1 MSSSKY
7 ALLACLVA
15 VATCSAQA
23 SLRDALNQHARATDP
38 AREAARNAVADPQ
51 QLEATLLQKGRRT
64 DTQLT
69 NNILNFQQNFPPQ
82 LEHLLERRDA
92 NINNI
97 LNMDLSE
104 NDKVILVN
112 SEQRRFNHAS
122 TQADIGTRMLVE
134 ERLIYLANDGL
145 GDGERIEVGLGK
157 PRTIET
163 ADGQRVINPDYS
175 GLSDTDVQ
183 SGRLGMDNLK
193 RVART
198 HGLHVTERSNTITI
212 NEFDPDLPE
221 NEGRTP
227 TLDLTLNR
235 HAKNGRSAAA
245 DATGSS
251 SQAAQLYS
259 DALDPER
266 FLSPEMPD
274 SPLKVAV
281 EKQDHL
287 KKASKG
293 RNLIRSMGSDALL
306 NDTNQEKLQ
315 AFGKSTRKMSED
327 SPTRLLD
334 AMTQDNDLGMSTDQ
348 YSSSLENVHNRS
360 HQFLTNVTEDNVQ
373 RWAETS
379 TAVQDEVIRQANDD
393 AQRYIRQERAEIRQE
408 GERIRNDKSMTN
420 GERRYR
426 NRRLTERRERLQDGI
441 SRLDATT
448 AANQVLL
455 GNISPDDG
463 AASTRTTQTL
473 EHYQNQYQEKR
484 RSLQTQSQAKGF
496 QVFGKVAGTV
506 HHGMLAVNIAQATA
520 KGDYGTV
527 GKIVLY
533 EAGSEVVDRAIEYA
547 IPGFGMMH
555 MAANVGYGTGR
566 LIGENVKLCA
576 DCKTVDGMAEDFFV
590 KWDDILTGKR
600 DKRWAQERL
609 LKHQQ
614 YLNEMIDDW
623 GVVLPQG
630 MSRGQAMEYALSAE
644 EKGGDFVDALDT
656 IFNKGERQQNELI
669 AQVDKQRALEA
680 EEARLAKEAERVE
693 QERQKILDAREA
705 HAETESRKQ
714 NEKQNTLSMFR
725 KNLAKEQSQAER
737 TIDHS
742 GRDNVLDDAL
752 QTGADEVEAFKRYEQ
767 AKKDNIAAK
776 KHLAEVEE
784 RIRRQ
789 EAERARRDAEFW
801 SGMQA
806 FVGGIATAA
815 NDYQQAKIAYAD
827 QQRSEKRQRRIR
839 YETDES
845 GQSNFEVVHV
855 ERGYNPPPPAP
866 VAKPARV
873 QKTYQPIGQL
883 STIVPIRPPREPQK
897 IRSQKDVGLSDVS
910 VNVTPTVVK
919 IWDHSTVDGDRVQV
933 SLNGRVIYPNVSLAR
948 KKFSVV
954 LHLHPG
960 VNRLDFKA
968 LNIGTAEIP
977 KNSAA
982 VSVYN
987 VTSGSS
993 SQKWS
998 LDAGQT
1004 GSMIVNFQP

>member
-7 ALLACLVA
+7 ALLACLISIS
-15 VATCSAQA
+15 TSSSQA
-23 SLRDALNQHARATDP
+23 SLRDTLDQHARAP
-38 AREAARNAVADPQ
+38 VPVRQSPGGAVADAQ
-51 QLEATLLQKGRRT
+51 RLETTMMQKGRRT
-64 DTQLT
+64 DTQLR
-69 NNILNFQQNFPPQ
+69 NNIQNFQQNFPPQ

-97 LNMDLSE
+97 LNMDLSD

-112 SEQRRFNHAS
+112 REQRRFNRTS
-122 TQADIGTRMLVE
+122 TRADMGTRMLVE
-134 ERLIYLANDGL
+134 DRLIDLANEGL
-145 GDGERIEVGLGK
+145 RDGERIEAGLGK
-157 PRTIET
+157 SRTMQTSDGRTI
-163 ADGQRVINPDYS
+163 INPDYS
-175 GLSDTDVQ
+175 GLSDTDLQ

-193 RVART
+193 RVARR

-212 NEFDPDLPE
+212 NEFNPDLPE

-287 KKASKG
+287 KKATKG

-306 NDTNQEKLQ
+306 DDINQEKLQ
-315 AFGKSTRKMSED
+315 TFGKSTRKMSEN
-327 SPTRLLD
+327 SSARLLD
-334 AMTQDNDLGMSTDQ
+334 AMTQDHDLGMTTNQ
-348 YSSSLENVHNRS
+348 YRNSLENVHNRS
-360 HQFLTNVTEDNVQ
+360 HQFLTNVSEDNVQ

-379 TAVQDEVIRQANDD
+379 RDVQDEVIRQANDD
-393 AQRYIRQERAEIRQE
+393 AQRYIQQERAEIRQE
-408 GERIRNDKSMTN
+408 GERISNDRSMSN

-426 NRRLTERRERLQDGI
+426 NRMLTERRERLQDGV

-448 AANQVLL
+448 SANQVLL
-455 GNISPDDG
+455 GNISPDGG
-463 AASTRTTQTL
+463 AAATRTTQTL
-473 EHYQNQYQEKR
+473 EHYQNEYQEKR
-484 RSLQTQSQAKGF
+484 RSFQAQSQAKGF
-496 QVFGKVAGTV
+496 QVFGKVAGSV
-506 HHGMLAVNIAQATA
+506 HHGMLAMNIAQATVN
-520 KGDYGTV
+520 GDYGTV

-533 EAGSEVVDRAIEYA
+533 EAGSEVADRALEYA

-590 KWDDILTGKR
+590 KWDDILTDKR
-600 DKRWAQERL
+600 DQRWAQDRV

-669 AQVDKQRALEA
+669 AQTEQQRAMDAEA
-680 EEARLAKEAERVE
+680 DRLAQEKKRIE
-693 QERQKILDAREA
+693 QERQAILDAREIY
-705 HAETESRKQ
+705 AEIESRKQ

-725 KNLAKEQSQAER
+725 KNLAQEQSQTER

-752 QTGADEVEAFKRYEQ
+752 LTGADEVEAFKRYEQ
-767 AKKDNIAAK
+767 AKKENIAAK

-801 SGMQA
+801 SGMKA
-806 FVGGIATAA
+806 FVGGVATVA
-815 NDYQQAKIAYAD
+815 NDYQQAKMAYAD
-827 QQRSEKRQRRIR
+827 QQRHEKRQRRIK
-839 YETDES
+839 YEPDES

-866 VAKPARV
+866 VVKPARI

-883 STIVPIRPPREPQK
+883 STIVPIRPPREPEK
-897 IRSQKDVGLSDVS
+897 ATSQQNVGLSDVS

-933 SLNGRVIYPNVSLAR
+933 SLNGRVIYPNISLAR